1 MAVSSSQVGRFET
14 AFRATDENVAA
25 LAGLSGH
32 WIDGVHHRRPPK
44 LIILAMDSSETS
56 TYGNQEGG
64 AYPQRDRDLRLGLAI
79 VTNRRLAARCG
90 RSAPAKNR

>member
-25 LAGLSGH
+25 LAGL
-32 WIDGVHHRRPPK
+32 WIAGVHHCRPPK

-64 AYPQRDRDLRLGLAI
+64 AYPQRDRDLRLGLAF
-79 VTNRRLAARCG
+79 VTNRRFAARCG